1 MDNLNFPKYEFSTK
15 IKKNKPYIFD
25 PIRKKWLVLTSE
37 EWVRQHCIQ
46 YFIKTK
52 NVPLGLIQ
60 VEKKLSVN
68 LNPKRYDIVVYNRN
82 KTIAVLV
89 ECKAPSIQLNQKTF
103 DQIALYN
110 SVLKSEYL
118 MLTNGLNHFFCQ
130 MDYKKGKYVFLP
142 DLPVNKLSE

>member
-1 MDNLNFPKYEFSTK
+1 M
-15 IKKNKPYIFD
+15 
-25 PIRKKWLVLTSE
+25 TSE

-52 NVPLGLIQ
+52 NIPLGLIQ

-68 LNPKRYDIVVYNRN
+68 RNPKRYDIVVFNRN
-82 KTIAVLV
+82 KTISVLV
-89 ECKAPSIQLNQKTF
+89 ECKAPSIQLNQKIF

-110 SVLKSEYL
+110 SALKSEYL